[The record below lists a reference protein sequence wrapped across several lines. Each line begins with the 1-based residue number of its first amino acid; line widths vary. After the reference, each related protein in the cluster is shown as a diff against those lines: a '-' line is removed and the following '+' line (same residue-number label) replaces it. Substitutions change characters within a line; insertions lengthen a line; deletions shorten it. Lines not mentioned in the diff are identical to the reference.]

1 MNTQTKSLFILGTLL
16 LLSLGSY
23 MAFSDRGPV
32 EQAAVPTTSKLS
44 GVDFQRSF
52 KETPGAVLVDV
63 RTPAEFAAGHIN
75 GAINIDFEDV
85 SFPTMVSKLD
95 PHTPYFI
102 YCRSGRRS
110 GLSAEIMKKAGIL
123 STTDLQGG
131 IVANPDLLSADFGVS
146 PSVSIDIG
154 TDAPLLV
161 LLPNGTSTLNDQER
175 KGLLQMREE
184 EKLAHDVY
192 VKLGAQWNI
201 PVFTNIARSESTHTT
216 AVLGLLN
223 SYQITDPVGA
233 TPVEGVFTDPKI
245 QDLYNTLTTRGAVSL
260 NDALAVGALIEDLD
274 IVDLETL
281 LGQTT
286 RADITQVYQNLQQG
300 SRNHLRSFVSQ
311 LESRGGT
318 YTPSYL
324 SQEAFEQIMSTPRE
338 TGGGYGRGGR

>member
-1 MNTQTKSLFILGTLL
+1 MNKNTKALL
-16 LLSLGSY
+16 LLGGIFLLFVGLFMTWSKQS
-23 MAFSDRGPV
+23 PV
-32 EQAAVPTTSKLS
+32 EQTIVPTISKLS
-44 GVDFQRSF
+44 GVDFQRTF
-52 KETPGAVLVDV
+52 KETSGAVLIDV
-63 RTPAEFAAGHIN
+63 RTPAEFAAGHIS

-85 SFPTMVSKLD
+85 SFPTEVSKLD
-95 PHTPYFI
+95 PNTPYFI

-123 STTDLQGG
+123 NITDLQGG
-131 IVANPDLLSADFGVS
+131 IVANPDILSADFS
-146 PSVSIDIG
+146 ITPSVSIDIG
-154 TDAPLLV
+154 TDAPLVVSLSK
-161 LLPNGTSTLNDQER
+161 GTSSISDEER

-192 VKLGAQWNI
+192 VKLGAEWNI

-223 SYQITDPVGA
+223 TYQIADPVGS

-245 QDLYNTLTTRGAVSL
+245 QDLYNTLTTRGALSL

-286 RADITQVYQNLQQG
+286 RDDMTQVYSNLQRG

-324 SQEAFEQIMSTPRE
+324 SKETFEQIMTSPRE
-338 TGGGYGRGGR
+338 TGAGGGRGGR